1 MDLTGKIDTCCI
13 LGVPTCMLF
22 QPLELFQLVIT
33 IDTLHT
39 KL

>member
-13 LGVPTCMLF
+13 LGVPTCIL